1 MAASEGPSPV
11 DDASLKCSFCG
22 KTRAEVAMLV
32 QGPSALICDECVHLS
47 AAIVME
53 ARKPP
58 TASPP
63 REATCAVHGERRA
76 IFVCVRCGA
85 FGCEACAP
93 VDHRAVGVCARCRP
107 LAAGPGPQSRSGA
120 LVLGALLGA
129 AAIFGAFVL
138 GTVISR

>member
-1 MAASEGPSPV
+1 MAGSKAPALI
-11 DDASLKCSFCG
+11 DDATLKCSFCS
-22 KTRAEVAMLV
+22 KPRAEVAMLV
-32 QGPSALICDECVHLS
+32 QGPHALICDECVHLS

-53 ARKPP
+53 ARQPP
-58 TASPP
+58 TTSPP
-63 REATCAVHGERRA
+63 REACCAVHGERRA
-76 IFVCVRCGA
+76 VFLCVRCGA

-107 LAAGPGPQSRSGA
+107 LVAGPAPQSRSGA

-138 GTVISR
+138 GTVINR